1 LKADVINSSTTDA
14 TRFLDAKALLAIRN
28 LELRARV
35 VVEGFILGLH
45 RSPYHGFSVEFSEY
59 RQYSPGDD
67 VRYVDW
73 KLYGRS
79 DRYYLKK
86 FEDETN
92 LRCYFL
98 MDMSRSMGFG
108 SETLGG
114 KTKAD
119 YGITVAASLAYFLS
133 RQGDAVGLLT
143 FDSEIR
149 DYLPARNRPGH
160 VHQLILTLDKQTS
173 GKETNLGAPLERIAE
188 LVRKRGLM
196 ILISDLLSP
205 IETFREGLTQL
216 RSFGHEVAVFQILDK
231 QELEFNYDASAQFED
246 LETGANLYID
256 PEKARAEYLTNINAH
271 QAKLRDL
278 CNAQG
283 ITHQIIRADQPVE
296 LALFQFLT
304 NR

>member
-1 LKADVINSSTTDA
+1 MTATAHAPDA
-14 TRFLDAKALLAIRN
+14 TRFIDAKTLLAIRN

-35 VVEGFILGLH
+35 VVEGFLLGLH

-67 VRYVDW
+67 VKFVDW

-98 MDMSRSMGFG
+98 VDMSRSMGFG

-114 KTKAD
+114 KTKSD
-119 YGITVAASLAYFLS
+119 YGVTVAASLSYFLS
-133 RQGDAVGLLT
+133 KQGDATGLLS
-143 FDSEIR
+143 FDAAIR
-149 DYLPARNRPGH
+149 DYIPARNRPGH
-160 VHQLILTLDKQTS
+160 IHSLILALDKPPS
-173 GKETNLGAPLERIAE
+173 GEATELGAPLRRIAE

-196 ILISDLLSP
+196 VLISDLLTP
-205 IETFREGLTQL
+205 IENFREQLAQL
-216 RSFGHEVAVFQILDK
+216 RAYGHEVVIFQILDK
-231 QELEFNYDASAQFED
+231 EELEFTYGASAQFVD
-246 LETGANLYID
+246 LETGANIYID
-256 PEKARAEYLTNINAH
+256 PEKARAEYLQGITAH
-271 QAKLRDL
+271 QAALRDL

-283 ITHQIIRADQPVE
+283 ITYQVLRTDQPVE
-296 LALFQFLT
+296 LALFHFLT
-304 NR
+304 SR